1 LRRETSGLRAFRDS
15 CRWLRRS
22 GHRLSR
28 DGPRERTPA
37 NRGHRKLEDAGFDLQ
52 WQRLSKDGAWMI
64 WVFDRQGTFIDGSIQ
79 DDPQEALLAVCERL
93 LPPQKPS
100 E

>member
-1 LRRETSGLRAFRDS
+1 MP
-15 CRWLRRS
+15 
-22 GHRLSR
+22 
-28 DGPRERTPA
+28 GPVRCGNCADYWPS
-37 NRGHRKLEDAGFDLQ
+37 LL
-52 WQRLSKDGAWMI
+52 MI

-79 DDPQEALLAVCERL
+79 DDPQDALLAVSERL

>member
-1 LRRETSGLRAFRDS
+1 MPGST
-15 CRWLRRS
+15 C
-22 GHRLSR
+22 
-28 DGPRERTPA
+28 
-37 NRGHRKLEDAGFDLQ
+37 K

>member
-1 LRRETSGLRAFRDS
+1 MN
-15 CRWLRRS
+15 
-22 GHRLSR
+22 
-28 DGPRERTPA
+28 RTFEVGITATVVVTGVAEVVSAP
-37 NRGHRKLEDAGFDLQ
+37 LEDAGFDVQ
-52 WQRLSKDGAWMI
+52 WLELSEGGGWMVR
-64 WVFDRQGTFIDGSIQ
+64 VFERQGTWIDGSIQ